1 MANYCMVNVESVM
14 DRFDR
19 YLKALWEKNGLVGV
33 LVVVAVAAGLVWWSG
48 IDVAGIVNHMLG
60 L

>member
-1 MANYCMVNVESVM
+1 VE
-14 DRFDR
+14 RFDR

-33 LVVVAVAAGLVWWSG
+33 LIVVAAAAGLIWLSG
-48 IDVAGIVNHMLG
+48 IDVAAIVGKVLG

>member
-1 MANYCMVNVESVM
+1 M